1 MDILAEIAAWIQ
13 VAKGDTPGHP
23 FRGNQFTAG
32 ELASQAVDLVGR
44 LASGERSR
52 SIGREHDSLSIMH
65 QTLSTRHG
73 DAHDDAAAAHAEAAE
88 MHHLAENGRDAAEI
102 RYGKDNAA
110 DATTDASR
118 ASAIAAGWDR
128 TPTTYV
134 GGTPS
139 TIGQSVLTG
148 SPTPPTPR
156 IPTPIRQD
164 PDKGEELTQARPQG
178 RTAESVLPGYHP
190 AGSSTGDRN
199 RNRIS
204 GLMSN
209 RLEDFRLAVGSL
221 SHLAEMQHGYAS
233 TRVRGEL
240 GTIRE
245 AIQDRISD
253 IKNEFRAGGSKF
265 VKGDGNQPTRG
276 KTEYKNLIKELTD
289 ASKAVSGLRSSWSAK
304 NDPNDFT
311 NGHFA
316 QNAHKVASIVR
327 AALDSYEKFYAG
339 TDGKDTGYFGNDKF
353 KKTAPT
359 EFVISIAGDVI
370 PL

>member
-1 MDILAEIAAWIQ
+1 MDILAEIAAWIR

-23 FRGNQFTAG
+23 FRGNQFTEG

-52 SIGREHDSLSIMH
+52 SIGREHDTLSVMH

-88 MHHLAENGRDAAEI
+88 MHHLAENGRTTAEL

-128 TPTTYV
+128 TPTTYI

-139 TIGQSVLTG
+139 TIGQGILTG

-156 IPTPIRQD
+156 VPTPIRQD
-164 PDKGEELTQARPQG
+164 PDEGEALSQARPQG

-190 AGSSTGDRN
+190 AGSSTGDIN
-199 RNRIS
+199 RNRIA
-204 GLMSN
+204 GMTSN
-209 RLEDFRLAVGSL
+209 RLEDLRLAIGSL

-240 GTIRE
+240 GAIRE
-245 AIQDRISD
+245 AIQHRITD
-253 IKNEFRAGGSKF
+253 VKNEFRAGGSKF
-265 VKGDGNQPTRG
+265 VKGEGNQPTRG
-276 KTEYKNLIKELTD
+276 KVEYKNLIKELTE
-289 ASKAVSGLRSSWSAK
+289 ASKAVSGLRSSWSGK
-304 NDPNDFT
+304 NNPNDFS

-316 QNAHKVASIVR
+316 QNAPFVAHIAR
-327 AALDSYEKFYAG
+327 EALDSYEKFYAG
-339 TDGKDTGYFGNDKF
+339 TDGKDTGYFGDDKF

-359 EFVISIAGDVI
+359 RFVISIAGDVI